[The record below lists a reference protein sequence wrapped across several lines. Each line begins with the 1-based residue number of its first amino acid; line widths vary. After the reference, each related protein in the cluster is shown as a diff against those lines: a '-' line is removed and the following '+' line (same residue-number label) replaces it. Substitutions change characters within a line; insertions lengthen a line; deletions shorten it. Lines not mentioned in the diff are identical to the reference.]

1 MSFKMKKFRVT
12 YEETVTKEAL
22 IEINDENVQ
31 INSDDDLKEYLRN
44 ETFYNVEF
52 LEEDEVNG
60 IGCDIDTFEI
70 IEYL

>member
-1 MSFKMKKFRVT
+1 MKKFRVT

-60 IGCDIDTFEI
+60 IECDIDTFEI

>member
-1 MSFKMKKFRVT
+1 MEKFRVT

-60 IGCDIDTFEI
+60 NGPDIDTISI
-70 IEYL
+70 IEYE

>member
-1 MSFKMKKFRVT
+1 MKKFRIT

-31 INSDDDLKEYLRN
+31 INSDDDLKEYLRD

-60 IGCDIDTFEI
+60 VGFDIDTFEI